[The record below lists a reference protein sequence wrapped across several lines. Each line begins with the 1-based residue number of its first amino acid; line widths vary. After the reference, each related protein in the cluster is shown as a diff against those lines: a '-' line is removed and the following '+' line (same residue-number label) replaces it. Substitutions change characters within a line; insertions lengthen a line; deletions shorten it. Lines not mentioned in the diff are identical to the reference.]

1 MKPLGGIMNRYT
13 EEQLTRFMGILKAL
27 KLTKEEIFGIC
38 TFMKTE
44 EMMMEVLE
52 EMEKKDFKLTKQE
65 IMNIVGEVV
74 KKH

>member
-1 MKPLGGIMNRYT
+1 MNRHT
-13 EEQLTRFMGILKAL
+13 EKQLTRFMGILKAL
-27 KLTKEEIFGIC
+27 KLTKEEIFEIC
-38 TFMKTE
+38 TFIKTE

>member
-1 MKPLGGIMNRYT
+1 MNRHT